1 MAKKP
6 APKEPSA
13 NEKLEKEAN
22 RRLADCRTWKSYW
35 ELDFK
40 ECYFFCSPHRQRTIS
55 SMTEP
60 AQQRMLDAPELNTDE
75 AFLLSQDFV
84 TEVVN
89 TFMPEAQ
96 PWCERGPGMDIAP
109 GAWEK
114 VEKQV
119 KDDDAKIFAAMKASN
134 LYPEVAKAFYPDL
147 AIGTVALWIDRPH
160 ASAPINTSSIPLR
173 ELECNLGPYGEIDD
187 RFAVRYTRNCY
198 VRELV
203 GEDVWGK
210 ISARMKKAIEDK
222 PQVRTQVIW
231 GFWRNWEDKGDEC
244 WQHVILVGARL
255 VHETTIKGEGSCPM
269 LVFRFNPS
277 SDWPWGLGP
286 MIQGLPSFRQID
298 ELEMALMENASLS
311 LRPPITFPSESFTNV
326 EQGLEEGMAYPIL
339 PGHEGAVKKIY
350 DVPPANPANYA
361 YEDRLRKL
369 RKLFFVDL
377 PEQTGDTPPTAAQWY
392 DEMARAQR
400 RIGVPG
406 LSFWREGPSKIF
418 LRFQHLL
425 EQAGM
430 IKPLRVDGRAVAT
443 LPRNP
448 AQAAA
453 EMQEVATAV
462 KYLSITGPA
471 FPEEYKL
478 RIDGGETMKNLK
490 NKMRAD
496 LIAFRDEDKVN
507 TALDQIQKLAGGA
520 TPSPDG
526 SAAPQ
531 PPQ

>member
-1 MAKKP
+1 M
-6 APKEPSA
+6 
-13 NEKLEKEAN
+13 
-22 RRLADCRTWKSYW
+22 
-35 ELDFK
+35 
-40 ECYFFCSPHRQRTIS
+40 
-55 SMTEP
+55 
-60 AQQRMLDAPELNTDE
+60 
-75 AFLLSQDFV
+75 
-84 TEVVN
+84 
-89 TFMPEAQ
+89 
-96 PWCERGPGMDIAP
+96 
-109 GAWEK
+109 
-114 VEKQV
+114 
-119 KDDDAKIFAAMKASN
+119 
-134 LYPEVAKAFYPDL
+134 
-147 AIGTVALWIDRPH
+147 
-160 ASAPINTSSIPLR
+160 
-173 ELECNLGPYGEIDD
+173 
-187 RFAVRYTRNCY
+187 
-198 VRELV
+198 
-203 GEDVWGK
+203 
-210 ISARMKKAIEDK
+210 
-222 PQVRTQVIW
+222 
-231 GFWRNWEDKGDEC
+231 
-244 WQHVILVGARL
+244 
-255 VHETTIKGEGSCPM
+255 
-269 LVFRFNPS
+269 
-277 SDWPWGLGP
+277 
-286 MIQGLPSFRQID
+286 
-298 ELEMALMENASLS
+298 
-311 LRPPITFPSESFTNV
+311 
-326 EQGLEEGMAYPIL
+326 
-339 PGHEGAVKKIY
+339 KKIY